1 KHSAPRSDPII
12 PRGTDLLF
20 PEIFAPEHS
29 NALSYGKASGR
40 GPDLQAGSQVS
51 SLELVSE
58 ERLLCQHGGLRTDT
72 MEARRPGVTARGR
85 GGSLHP

>member
-1 KHSAPRSDPII
+1 KHSTPRSDPII

-20 PEIFAPEHS
+20 PEIFIGLPEHS
-29 NALSYGKASGR
+29 NALSHGKASGR
-40 GPDLQAGSQVS
+40 GPDLQAGSQGF

-72 MEARRPGVTARGR
+72 MEARRPG
-85 GGSLHP
+85 